1 MACVRLTY
9 CLLKYLLISGM
20 DKVRVAVPKWAWS
33 GHVTH
38 FYILDL
44 ENFATASRWC
54 NGVVNKNRR
63 RSACGSHLRLTASS
77 LNA

>member
-1 MACVRLTY
+1 MLARYMLWPCVRLTY

-33 GHVTH
+33 GHVTQ

-63 RSACGSHLRLTASS
+63 RQLVDHTYD
-77 LNA
+77 